1 MVLTVSAAR
10 DSWRMMWWLP
20 DKAQARLVEIGEQEE
35 AGADG
40 ALIRA
45 VVRNA
50 AGGTSRPVRR
60 PPPPEPCHRRP
71 TLVLPRTT
79 VRSRNGMCPALVE
92 RPVSL
97 ADVVSMAMM

>member
-1 MVLTVSAAR
+1 MTLRR
-10 DSWRMMWWLP
+10 DGTHRVRRSRFLAHDVVLP
-20 DKAQARLVEIGEQEE
+20 DQAQARLVEIGEQEE
-35 AGADG
+35 TGADG
-40 ALIRA
+40 A
-45 VVRNA
+45 
-50 AGGTSRPVRR
+50 
-60 PPPPEPCHRRP
+60 RRP